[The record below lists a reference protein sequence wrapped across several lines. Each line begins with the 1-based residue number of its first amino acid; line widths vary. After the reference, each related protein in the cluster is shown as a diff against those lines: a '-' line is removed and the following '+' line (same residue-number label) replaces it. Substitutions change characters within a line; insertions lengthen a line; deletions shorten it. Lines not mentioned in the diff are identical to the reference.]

1 MPSVGSILVTINRS
15 CHRQQHVGDVAT
27 AFPFIDPL
35 DAFFLLNPG
44 GDLRS
49 TQMEFENWFRDHK
62 LEASF

>member
-1 MPSVGSILVTINRS
+1 MPSVGSILATIDGSRH
-15 CHRQQHVGDVAT
+15 CQEHVGKVSA